1 MNTLIITYG
10 NMIDTEFANRIKH
23 YKNVLKTDPELL
35 SDLSDLGWEY
45 TCGRLSRSGMEVYD
59 KIMIKLGV
67 LEPLEHWN
75 EDCYADANGDW

>member
-1 MNTLIITYG
+1 MSEQQTSVNQMRLQIY
-10 NMIDTEFANRIKH
+10 KH
-23 YKNVLKTDPELL
+23 YKNVLKTDPQLL
-35 SDLSDLGWEY
+35 EDLSDLGWEY